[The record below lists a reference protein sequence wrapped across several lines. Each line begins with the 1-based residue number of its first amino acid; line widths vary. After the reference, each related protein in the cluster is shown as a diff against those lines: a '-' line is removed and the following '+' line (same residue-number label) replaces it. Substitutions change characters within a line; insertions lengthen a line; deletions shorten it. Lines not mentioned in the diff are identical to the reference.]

1 MDRQVRRDLR
11 LVDVEVAGDVTVL
24 LTELGL
30 GGVDAHLAVY
40 ESRYRPAEGVE
51 GDPVAMG
58 PLSGSGRRLE
68 KRKNLSLF
76 PPSRVL
82 ILHVPDCPLVER
94 LRAEVESALAE
105 VAAPDVRLSL
115 VEGDYPSP
123 TLLVDGMDVTTG
135 AAVSGDPRCRLDLP
149 TAEQIR
155 DALAR
160 LTEGHRGSANHA

>member
-40 ESRYRPAEGVE
+40 ESCYRPAEGVE

-68 KRKNLSLF
+68 KRKNLSVF

-105 VAAPDVRLSL
+105 VAAPDVRLSSSRGTTRRRHCSSTAWTSRPAQPYRATRVADL
-115 VEGDYPSP
+115 TYPPQSRSA
-123 TLLVDGMDVTTG
+123 M
-135 AAVSGDPRCRLDLP
+135 RW
-149 TAEQIR
+149 
-155 DALAR
+155 
-160 LTEGHRGSANHA
+160 RG